1 MNQQEDKSQAVDIPS
16 QELSEHDIQNL
27 IRMELARIG
36 LPVYRAN
43 VGRVRM
49 VDGRYFDT
57 GLPKGFPDLFGFKP
71 DGQIFFIE
79 VKDHK
84 GKVRKEQ
91 EYFME
96 RAKSQGALAGVAR
109 SVEDA
114 LGIVNGKLQN

>member
-1 MNQQEDKSQAVDIPS
+1 MNQREEKLQAADTS
-16 QELSEHDIQNL
+16 LSEHDIQNL

-36 LPVYRAN
+36 IPVYRAN

-91 EYFME
+91 ETFME
-96 RAKSQGALAGVAR
+96 RAKSQGALAGAAR

-114 LGIVNGKLQN
+114 LDIVHGKQN

>member
-1 MNQQEDKSQAVDIPS
+1 MNQQEEKSQAVGT
-16 QELSEHDIQNL
+16 QLSEHDIQNL

-36 LPVYRAN
+36 IPVYRAN

-49 VDGRYFDT
+49 ADGRYFDT

-79 VKDHK
+79 VKNLK
-84 GKVRKEQ
+84 GRVRSEQ
-91 EYFME
+91 KIFLE

-114 LGIVNGKLQN
+114 LDIVNGKQN